1 MAKQYA
7 YWILVNYRE
16 AYNMFA
22 VNGILFNHESP
33 RRGPTFVTR
42 KITMAVARIAKGL
55 QECLYLGNLDSQ
67 RDWGHAKE
75 YVYAMWLMLQADKPD
90 DYVVATGETHTV
102 RKFVE
107 KAFSVID
114 RKITCQCTRQPTRRT
129 TMRSNSA
136 PMIIHLSDDAF
147 GTTLTNPIWPPCV
160 VCLLSC
166 VLAGEGSAEEEVGKD
181 QDGKILIRVDPKYYR
196 PTEVELLLGDPT
208 KIKRALGWECKIK
221 FEELAKEMVEE
232 DLKSV
237 GDKTLKW

>member
-1 MAKQYA
+1 M
-7 YWILVNYRE
+7 NYRE

-55 QECLYLGNLDSQ
+55 QQCLYLGNLDSQ

-107 KAFSVID
+107 KAFSVVD
-114 RKITCQCTRQPTRRT
+114 RQITCQCTNRT
-129 TMRSNSA
+129 QRKSDQMSA
-136 PMIIHLSDDAF
+136 
-147 GTTLTNPIWPPCV
+147 GTTASHGLNQARRRS
-160 VCLLSC
+160 L
-166 VLAGEGSAEEEVGKD
+166 
-181 QDGKILIRVDPKYYR
+181 
-196 PTEVELLLGDPT
+196 
-208 KIKRALGWECKIK
+208 
-221 FEELAKEMVEE
+221 M
-232 DLKSV
+232 
-237 GDKTLKW
+237 

>member
-1 MAKQYA
+1 M
-7 YWILVNYRE
+7 NYRE

-55 QECLYLGNLDSQ
+55 QQCLYLGNLDSQ

-107 KAFSVID
+107 KAFSVVD
-114 RKITCQCTRQPTRRT
+114 RQITCQSHTQRRSEQRSATTAASDSAQQSARRT
-129 TMRSNSA
+129 LVRRSVSHCRSLFPLVFSSVPVA
-136 PMIIHLSDDAF
+136 VRLSRVRRRR
-147 GTTLTNPIWPPCV
+147 G
-160 VCLLSC
+160 
-166 VLAGEGSAEEEVGKD
+166 GGRQGSAR
-181 QDGKILIRVDPKYYR
+181 QHFDPHR
-196 PTEVELLLGDPT
+196 LQVLPPD
-208 KIKRALGWECKIK
+208 
-221 FEELAKEMVEE
+221 
-232 DLKSV
+232 
-237 GDKTLKW
+237 